1 MWVPARA
8 EPRAAGG
15 AAGRGPLAP
24 AELSRVRPEARA
36 AAGRCGAGGE
46 ACLGSELGFA
56 GLAGRSRRPQFGQL
70 GRGRLWALAPEYSC
84 FAGGTVEWFRKTFE
98 ALRKGAVETGG
109 LLVSASCFCLGY
121 CVS

>member
-1 MWVPARA
+1 MPARA

-36 AAGRCGAGGE
+36 AARRCGAGGE
-46 ACLGSELGFA
+46 ACLGSELGLA
-56 GLAGRSRRPQFGQL
+56 GLAGRSGRPQFGQL

-84 FAGGTVEWFRKTFE
+84 FAEGTVEWFRKTVE